1 MASSPLISNSHY
13 HACSVSLPSRSHPL
27 IPQFNDHLCQV
38 RSSESTSSSLPS
50 ISNKLSGLEDLYD
63 CVDDL
68 LLLPLTQQSLAQ
80 QCHEKLVNEALDGY
94 LKLLDAC
101 ATAKDIF
108 SEPKKDVKELLS
120 FLRRKRDG
128 SNFGGYLTSRKKM
141 KKVIQKL
148 FKDLKQKH
156 DSRLTQRLWNSCHF

>member
-13 HACSVSLPSRSHPL
+13 HARPVSFPL
-27 IPQFNDHLCQV
+27 
-38 RSSESTSSSLPS
+38 
-50 ISNKLSGLEDLYD
+50 DLIHSFPNSMII
-63 CVDDL
+63 CVN
-68 LLLPLTQQSLAQ
+68 LAQ
-80 QCHEKLVNEALDGY
+80 QCHEKLLNEALDGY

-108 SEPKKDVKELLS
+108 SEPKEDVKEPLS

-128 SNFGGYLTSRKKM
+128 CNFGGYLTSRKKM
-141 KKVIQKL
+141 KKVIRKL

-156 DSRLTQRLWNSCHF
+156 DSRLA